1 MTEEPCGTVIVGAST
16 AGLATA
22 EALRELGCTDPIT
35 LIGDEPHLP
44 YSRPALTKQVL
55 SGGWTPA
62 QATLVDAVGL
72 QQRDVRV
79 LVGVR
84 ATRLNLQDQEIGT
97 VRVQDARTGRI
108 RFRTLVI
115 ATGVTPRRHPAVP
128 TARTVRTLDDVLAL
142 RAAWSQGPRV
152 AVIGGGVL
160 GCELASAARGAGLDV
175 EIITRDP
182 GLRPGRLGRLVD
194 ERVELLFARHG
205 VRSRCCV
212 DVVASRVSGRVTTL
226 ELSDGSH
233 VEADLVLAAIGSE
246 PAVDWLRGSGLEVR
260 DGVLCAPDGQAAPGV
275 FAVGDVSARWDARA
289 GRPVRIENQTRAIEQ
304 AHDLAATLLTGAV
317 PATRPQYFW
326 TELFGTRIQALGC
339 FPPEAPLHVVAGDI
353 DGDRFV
359 AACGPPGAVSGVV
372 GWSMA
377 REFRLARALVTEQ
390 GSTSTTTNGALR

>member
-84 ATRLNLQDQEIGT
+84 ATRLNLQDQDIGT

-275 FAVGDVSARWDARA
+275 YAVGDVSRAMGRPCRTARA
-289 GRPVRIENQTRAIEQ
+289 DREPDTCDRAGPRPGRHPPDRRRSGDPAAVLLDRAVR
-304 AHDLAATLLTGAV
+304 DPDPGPGVL
-317 PATRPQYFW
+317 PAR
-326 TELFGTRIQALGC
+326 G
-339 FPPEAPLHVVAGDI
+339 PLHVVAGDI